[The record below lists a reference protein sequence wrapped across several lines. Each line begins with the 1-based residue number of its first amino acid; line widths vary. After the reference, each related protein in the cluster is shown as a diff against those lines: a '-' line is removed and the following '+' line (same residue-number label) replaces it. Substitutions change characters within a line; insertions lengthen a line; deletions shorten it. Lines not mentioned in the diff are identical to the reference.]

1 MIATLPMYDWSEVRQ
16 ATDAWW
22 AGVAR
27 HLRGENFEAP
37 DRLTRSGDA
46 SAQWRRPD
54 LLVSQTCGFPLMH
67 DLNGQLEVLATP
79 VYDVEGC
86 SGTSYSS
93 VIVVSADGGVSRLED
108 LEGATAAYNAVDS
121 LSGHLALKC
130 VVAPLSKD
138 GRFFKQLMKS
148 GSHRASMQ
156 LVCDAKA
163 DVAAI
168 DCVSYA
174 LARRHRPELAAGL
187 AVIAH
192 GPAAPALPYV
202 TAAGRPA
209 GEIERLKH
217 ALSAA
222 AADPA
227 LAVPR
232 EALSV
237 AGLEFL
243 PPDAYHRVLDLEAE
257 CDALGYAALA

>member
-1 MIATLPMYDWSEVRQ
+1 MIASLPMYDWPEVRA
-16 ATDAWW
+16 ATDDWW
-22 AGVAR
+22 AGLTR
-27 HLRGENFEAP
+27 HLRGAGFEAP
-37 DRLTRSGDA
+37 GWLTRRGDA

-67 DLNGQLEVLATP
+67 DLQGQLEVLATP

-86 SGTSYSS
+86 RGTSYSS
-93 VIVVSADGGVSRLED
+93 VIVVRADGGVSRLED
-108 LEGATAAYNAVDS
+108 LEGATAAYNAADS

-130 VVAPLSKD
+130 VVAPLGRN
-138 GRFFKQLMKS
+138 GRFFGQLVHS

-156 LVCDAKA
+156 LVCERKA

-187 AVIAH
+187 AVIAR
-192 GPAAPALPYV
+192 GPSAPALPYV

-209 GEIERLKH
+209 DEIARLKH
-217 ALSAA
+217 ALAAA

-227 LAVPR
+227 LAGAR
-232 EALSV
+232 QALFI

-243 PPDAYHRVLDLEAE
+243 APDAYQRVLDLEAE
-257 CDALGYAALA
+257 CHALGYATLA

>member
-1 MIATLPMYDWSEVRQ
+1 MIATLPMYDWPEVRE

-22 AGVAR
+22 AGLAR
-27 HLRGENFEAP
+27 HLRKAGFEAP
-37 DRLTRSGDA
+37 DRLTRSGGA

-67 DLNGQLEVLATP
+67 DLRGRLEVLATP
-79 VYDVEGC
+79 AYNVEGC

-93 VIVVSADGGVSRLED
+93 VIVVPVDGGVSRLED
-108 LEGATAAYNAVDS
+108 LEGATAAYNAADS

-130 VVAPLSKD
+130 VFAPLGRN
-138 GRFFKQLMKS
+138 GRFFDQLVTS

-168 DCVSYA
+168 DCVSFA

-209 GEIERLKH
+209 GEIARLKH

-227 LAVPR
+227 LAGAR
-232 EALSV
+232 QALFI

-243 PPDAYHRVLDLEAE
+243 SPDAYHRVLDLEAE
-257 CDALGYAALA
+257 CAALGYAALA

>member
-1 MIATLPMYDWSEVRQ
+1 MIATLPMYEWPEARE

-22 AGVAR
+22 AGLAR
-27 HLRGENFEAP
+27 HLRGEGFEAP
-37 DRLTRSGDA
+37 DRLTRTSDPG
-46 SAQWRRPD
+46 AQWRRPD

-67 DLNGQLEVLATP
+67 DFRDRLEVLATP

-86 SGTSYSS
+86 SGASYSS
-93 VIVVSADGGVSRLED
+93 LIVAPADGGVSRLED
-108 LEGATAAYNAVDS
+108 LAGATAAYNAADS

-130 VVAPLSKD
+130 VFAPLHKD
-138 GRFFKQLMKS
+138 GRFFGRLVES

-156 LVCDAKA
+156 LVCDAEA

-168 DCVSYA
+168 DCVSFA
-174 LARRHRPELAAGL
+174 LARRHLPELAAGL
-187 AVIAH
+187 AVIAR

-209 GEIERLKH
+209 EEIARLKH
-217 ALSAA
+217 ALAAA

-227 LAVPR
+227 LAGAR
-232 EALSV
+232 SALFI

-243 PPDAYHRVLDLEAE
+243 PPDAYQRVLDLEAE
-257 CDALGYAALA
+257 CAALGYAALA

>member
-1 MIATLPMYDWSEVRQ
+1 MYDWPEVRE

-22 AGVAR
+22 AGLAR
-27 HLRGENFEAP
+27 HLRGAGFEAP
-37 DRLTRSGDA
+37 DRLTRTGDA

-54 LLVSQTCGFPLMH
+54 LLVSQTCGYPLMH
-67 DLNGQLEVLATP
+67 DFKGRLEVLATP
-79 VYDVEGC
+79 VYDVDGC

-93 VIVVSADGGVSRLED
+93 LIVVPADGGVSRLED
-108 LEGATAAYNAVDS
+108 LAGATAAYNAADS

-130 VVAPLSKD
+130 VFAPLSKD
-138 GRFFKQLMKS
+138 GGFFNRLVES
-148 GSHRASMQ
+148 GSHRASMR
-156 LVCDAKA
+156 LVCDRKA

-168 DCVSYA
+168 DCVSFA
-174 LARRHRPELAAGL
+174 LTRRHRPKLAAGL
-187 AVIAH
+187 AVIAR

-209 GEIERLKH
+209 DEIARLKR

-222 AADPA
+222 AVDPA
-227 LAVPR
+227 LAG
-232 EALSV
+232 ALQALFI

-243 PPDAYHRVLDLEAE
+243 APDAYHRVLDLEAE

>member
-1 MIATLPMYDWSEVRQ
+1 MIATLPMYDWPEVCE
-16 ATDAWW
+16 ATDVWW
-22 AGVAR
+22 AGLAR
-27 HLRGENFEAP
+27 HLRGAGFEAP
-37 DRLTRSGDA
+37 DRLTRSGDPGT
-46 SAQWRRPD
+46 QWRRPD

-67 DLNGQLEVLATP
+67 DYRDRLEVLATP

-86 SGTSYSS
+86 SGASYSS
-93 VIVVSADGGVSRLED
+93 LIVVPADGGASRLED
-108 LEGATAAYNAVDS
+108 LAGATAAYNAADS
-121 LSGHLALKC
+121 LSGHLAFKC
-130 VVAPLSKD
+130 VFAPLSKD
-138 GRFFKQLMKS
+138 GRFFDRLVES
-148 GSHRASMQ
+148 GSHRASIQ
-156 LVCDAKA
+156 LVCDRKA

-168 DCVSYA
+168 DCVSFA
-174 LARRHRPELAAGL
+174 LARRHHPELAAGL
-187 AVIAH
+187 AVIAY

-232 EALSV
+232 EALFI

-243 PPDAYHRVLDLEAE
+243 PPDAYQRVLDLEAE